1 MGQRCVIL
9 YFSATGNCKYVAQQ
23 IAGSTGTIAV
33 SIFDVPAAGD
43 ISISGIVA
51 PTYAWGIPSVIEDFL
66 KNRKITK
73 NSGYLFY
80 VATYGTSSGQSSYF
94 ANRVLRENSELCFD
108 AYFDVKM
115 PDTWTPIFDLS
126 DQDKVRKINER
137 VDAQIEE
144 ITRYVLAQKQGNFMK
159 SRLPAITRIV
169 YRPYYNQMRRTK
181 HFHVEDSCIACGLCE
196 KKCPVNAIEMKD
208 GKPSWKLAQCAM
220 CLGCLHRCPKFAIQY
235 GKNTKKHGQYLNPN
249 VKI

>member
-1 MGQRCVIL
+1 MIV
-9 YFSATGNCKYVAQQ
+9 YFSATGNSKFVAQR
-23 IAGSTGTIAV
+23 IAESIGSTAV
-33 SIFDVPAAGD
+33 SIFDLPATGD
-43 ISISGIVA
+43 ISISGIVT

-66 KNRKITK
+66 KSRKITK
-73 NSGYLFY
+73 NGDYLFY
-80 VATYGTSSGQSSYF
+80 VATYGTTSGQSGYF
-94 ANRVLRENSELCFD
+94 ANRALRKNSGLCFN

-126 DQDKVRKINER
+126 DQDKVRKINEK

-144 ITRYVLAQKQGNFMK
+144 NTRHILEQAQGNFMK
-159 SRLPAITRIV
+159 SRLPAVTRIV

-181 HFHVEDSCIACGLCE
+181 HFSVEDSCIACGLCE

-208 GKPSWKLAQCAM
+208 GKPTWKFEQCTI